1 MAPRRWVFA
10 FVIPFFISSVNG
22 FLQSSFSIRRNTP
35 TLLSAADDSY
45 EEETPASSKRRS
57 RPPRIRPVRPSKTTT
72 SGENRRDEA
81 QARHQQAL
89 KDPSLLTKLK
99 FADRSDIHPALKRGI
114 AEVLGLQS
122 MTQIQA
128 KTYENAIAGES
139 VLGRSR
145 TGTGKT
151 LAFLLPIIERLLEFD
166 INLYR
171 PGRNIGIIIIAPT
184 RELAIQIADQAKSL
198 TTHLNDFEVACVYGG
213 TKMQRDMRLLSP
225 RVPSILVATPGRL
238 LEHLDKTRVDRR
250 KFCDIVEETKIVVL
264 DEADR
269 LFESFPQETK
279 KILSFL
285 PRAEKR
291 QTLLFSATIPK
302 KLRYFLKNTMKIDYA
317 EIDCVDDD
325 GSAKSET
332 NLRAEQLFC
341 RLQTMDAYISKLVEI
356 IQHEMK
362 EDENFKI
369 IVFCE

>member
-1 MAPRRWVFA
+1 
-10 FVIPFFISSVNG
+10 
-22 FLQSSFSIRRNTP
+22 
-35 TLLSAADDSY
+35 
-45 EEETPASSKRRS
+45 
-57 RPPRIRPVRPSKTTT
+57 
-72 SGENRRDEA
+72 
-81 QARHQQAL
+81 
-89 KDPSLLTKLK
+89 
-99 FADRSDIHPALKRGI
+99 
-114 AEVLGLQS
+114 
-122 MTQIQA
+122 
-128 KTYENAIAGES
+128 
-139 VLGRSR
+139 
-145 TGTGKT
+145 
-151 LAFLLPIIERLLEFD
+151 
-166 INLYR
+166 
-171 PGRNIGIIIIAPT
+171 
-184 RELAIQIADQAKSL
+184 
-198 TTHLNDFEVACVYGG
+198 
-213 TKMQRDMRLLSP
+213 MQRDMRLLSP

-302 KLRYFLKNTMKIDYA
+302 KLRYFLKNTMKID
-317 EIDCVDDD
+317 DD

-341 RLQTMDAYISKLVEI
+341 RLQTMDAYISKLVQI